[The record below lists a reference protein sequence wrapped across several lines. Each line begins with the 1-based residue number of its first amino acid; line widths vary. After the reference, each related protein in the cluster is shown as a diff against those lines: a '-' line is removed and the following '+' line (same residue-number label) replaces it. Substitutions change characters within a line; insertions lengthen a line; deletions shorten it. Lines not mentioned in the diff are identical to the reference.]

1 PMHYRHEHAVGQ
13 AAGLRSAIPI
23 IRSRTGTGVRCNPRR
38 IVSTAGAA
46 AMLPH
51 STPRDTRM
59 TSGYGNPSSTCRHGW
74 SGALPLGQSLT
85 TAPMAIIPADTHVV
99 DTRYG

>member
-1 PMHYRHEHAVGQ
+1 
-13 AAGLRSAIPI
+13 
-23 IRSRTGTGVRCNPRR
+23 NPRR